1 MQRAVSRTSG
11 CQSATGWLSAE
22 TGAFDG
28 KGYLEMFDIMKAKE
42 FALWKPGFGITI
54 REKS

>member
-1 MQRAVSRTSG
+1 MQRAVSRRSG

-28 KGYLEMFDIMKAKE
+28 KGYQEMFDIMKAKE